1 MFVAIHILDY
11 SLINVNSILE
21 KRKPKGGENMILS
34 NIARLCKEKG
44 ISIARLER
52 ELGFGNATI
61 RGWGVSSPSVDN
73 LKKVANF
80 FGVTIDSLI
89 ADPSDSSTS

>member
-1 MFVAIHILDY
+1 M
-11 SLINVNSILE
+11 SIVFSE
-21 KRKPKGGENMILS
+21 KRKPKGGESVILS

-61 RGWGVSSPSVDN
+61 RGWGSSSPNVDN
-73 LKKVANF
+73 LKKVADF

-89 ADPSDSSTS
+89 ADPSDSYTS